1 MTKFR
6 QHRGGYTESMATAV
20 DASTLAD
27 LERIVG
33 EFLAGPSTKGRITV
47 RSYSR
52 GYDPRNGWDTHLVM
66 LDNNVVGFSDG
77 MPQ

>member
-20 DASTLAD
+20 DASTVAD

-33 EFLAGPSTKGRITV
+33 EFPAGRQRKGAS
-47 RSYSR
+47 RSDR
-52 GYDPRNGWDTHLVM
+52 TA
-66 LDNNVVGFSDG
+66 VVTTRATDG
-77 MPQ
+77 TRTL